1 MQRPD
6 AQAPSH
12 AAQLWQV
19 ATLTLLA
26 ATAALTWLLTSNQ
39 VLVWLTLGLSVVWLG
54 YRFPFERGKL
64 AGRLFVHVVAC
75 AITVT
80 LLWNLSNQLIPE
92 TIPVGPG
99 GPPPWVQDEVPY
111 GDTPFDTEATRPSF
125 GRFFGYGGPPPPARV
140 LFAVIIYA
148 ALGSIGQGLAWS
160 VRARERERRA
170 LIAEA
175 QLAQARLAALQMQI
189 NPHFLFNALNGI
201 STLIHS
207 DAEAAEDML
216 GDLSELLRRVL
227 DTADQPQIRL
237 ARELEFLDAYLAI
250 EQRRF
255 GDRLNV
261 ERNFPPETLDAL
273 VPTFI
278 LQPVVE
284 NAIKHGVEVRRAR
297 GLIRLEARAINGFLE
312 ISVSDSGKGVGAT
325 LSTVAGG
332 GIGLTNTKSRLQQS
346 FGDQH
351 RLSIGTGSEGGCTV
365 VLSFPLT
372 CTADDGLAA

>member
-1 MQRPD
+1 MQQPD
-6 AQAPSH
+6 AQTPSR
-12 AAQLWQV
+12 AAQLWQI
-19 ATLTLLA
+19 ATLTIFA
-26 ATAALTWLLTSNQ
+26 AAAALTWLLTSSQ
-39 VLVWLTLGLSVVWLG
+39 LLVWLTLALMVVWLG

-64 AGRLFVHVVAC
+64 TSRLIMHALAC

-92 TIPVGPG
+92 SIPIGPG
-99 GPPPWVQDEVPY
+99 GLPPWLQDDAPY
-111 GDTPFDTEATRPSF
+111 ADAPFATEATRPYL
-125 GRFFGYGGPPPPARV
+125 GRLFGYGGPPPPARV
-140 LFAVIIYA
+140 LFAILIYA

-160 VRARERERRA
+160 VRARDRERRA

-175 QLAQARLAALQMQI
+175 QLAQARLTALQMQI

-207 DAEAAEDML
+207 DADAAEEML

-255 GDRLNV
+255 GDRLTI
-261 ERNFPPETLDAL
+261 ERDFPPDTMDAL

-284 NAIKHGVEVRRAR
+284 NAIKHGVEVRRVG
-297 GLIRLEARAINGFLE
+297 GLIRLQARTIGDFLE
-312 ISVSDSGKGVGAT
+312 ISVSDSGRGIGAT
-325 LSTVAGG
+325 LSNVANG

-346 FGDQH
+346 FGNRH
-351 RLSIGTGSEGGCTV
+351 SLTIGTGSEGGCTV
-365 VLSFPLT
+365 VMSFPMT
-372 CTADDGLAA
+372 RTANDGMAA